1 MTRQRSINSSRSALG
16 KNMTDNTDQKQP
28 LEKIG
33 SNYDDGVYQHLKQAI
48 EDYLRWMKSVGYTPN
63 TRKNYQAQLNQF
75 LCFSKNRAISWEK
88 LFTLNGLE
96 CFKKSSGL
104 QAVSAIQALSRYLF
118 SQGKIPKP
126 LASKTKPV
134 VLPKIYGNY
143 LNYQQTHRQ
152 VTARHI
158 SSIKRV
164 LVAFYQYLQ
173 AHKIYLS
180 SLKIEQVDAFLA
192 QFLAP
197 FAAASCR
204 IYRGNLRGF
213 LTYLYHE
220 RNIIKRDLA
229 PFVVSRREY
238 AQAKPPNFLRPQQ
251 IRKLFA
257 GLTIG
262 SASDI
267 RTYALVQLAYTMGL
281 RHKEISQIRLNDI
294 SFSTQQLKVTERKG
308 TNPVELPMP
317 EHTVKA
323 IAAYVIAARPQSEHR
338 RVFLTMHPPFRPM
351 SSSGVGYHIKKAM
364 RKAGLLSTAYWL
376 RHTYAQNLLEAG
388 CSIFEIKEMLGHDK
402 IESTKNY
409 LRIHIQLMRK
419 VLFDETF

>member
-1 MTRQRSINSSRSALG
+1 
-16 KNMTDNTDQKQP
+16 MTDTTDQKRP
-28 LEKIG
+28 SEKLG
-33 SNYDDGVYQHLKQAI
+33 AHYHNCVYQLLKQAI
-48 EDYLRWMKSVGYTPN
+48 ADYLQWMKSVGYTRN

-75 LCFSKNRAISWEK
+75 LCFSKNKTISWQQ
-88 LFTLNGLE
+88 LFTSNSLE
-96 CFKKSSGL
+96 YFKKITEQSS
-104 QAVSAIQALSRYLF
+104 VPAINGLSRYLF
-118 SQGKIPKP
+118 CKGKIPKP
-126 LASKTKPV
+126 FSNGPPPID
-134 VLPKIYGNY
+134 LPKIYEDY
-143 LNYQQTHRQ
+143 LSYQQTHRQ
-152 VTARHI
+152 ATTRQI
-158 SSIKRV
+158 SIIKRV
-164 LVAFYQYLQ
+164 LVAFDQYLQ
-173 AHKIYLS
+173 SHKIDLD
-180 SLKIEQVDAFLA
+180 SLKIEQVDAFMA
-192 QFLAP
+192 EFLAP
-197 FAAASCR
+197 FAAGSCR
-204 IYRGNLRGF
+204 IYRCNLRGF

-238 AQAKPPNFLRPQQ
+238 AQAKPPNFLRHQE

-262 SASDI
+262 NVSDI

-294 SFSTQQLKVTERKG
+294 SFRTQQLTLAERKG
-308 TNPVELPMP
+308 TNPIELPMP

-323 IAAYVIAARPQSEHR
+323 VAAYVITVRPQSEHR
-338 RVFLTMHPPFRPM
+338 RVFLTLHPPFRPM
-351 SSSGVGYHIKKAM
+351 RSGTVGYHITKVMKKT
-364 RKAGLLSTAYWL
+364 GLLSTAYWL

-388 CSIFEIKEMLGHDK
+388 ASIFEIKEMLGHDK

>member
-1 MTRQRSINSSRSALG
+1 
-16 KNMTDNTDQKQP
+16 MTDTSNQKRP
-28 LEKIG
+28 LEKLG
-33 SNYDDGVYQHLKQAI
+33 SHCDNCVYQLLKQAI
-48 EDYLRWMKSVGYTPN
+48 EDYLQWMKSVGYTRN

-75 LCFSKNRAISWEK
+75 LCFSKNTATSWEK
-88 LFTLNGLE
+88 LFTSNSLE
-96 CFKKSSGL
+96 CFKKSSR
-104 QAVSAIQALSRYLF
+104 QRDVAAINALSCYLF

-126 LASKTKPV
+126 LTKQTKPV
-134 VLPKIYGNY
+134 VLPKIYEDY
-143 LNYQQTHRQ
+143 LSYQKTHRQ
-152 VTARHI
+152 ATGRQI
-158 SSIKRV
+158 SHIKRV
-164 LVAFYQYLQ
+164 LTAFDDYLQ
-173 AHKIYLS
+173 THKIDLG
-180 SLKIEQVDAFLA
+180 SLKIELVDAFA
-192 QFLAP
+192 AEFFTP

-204 IYRGNLRGF
+204 IYRGKLRGF
-213 LTYLYHE
+213 LKYLYHE

-229 PFVVSRREY
+229 PLVVGRREY
-238 AQAKPPNFLRPQQ
+238 SQAKPPKFLRPQE

-281 RHKEISQIRLNDI
+281 RPKEISQISFDDI

-323 IAAYVIAARPQSEHR
+323 IAAYVIGARPESEHR
-338 RVFLTMHPPFRPM
+338 RVFLTMLPPFRPM
-351 SSSGVGYHIKKAM
+351 SPNVVGRHITKAM
-364 RKAGLLSTAYWL
+364 RNSGLLSTAYWL

-388 CSIFEIKEMLGHDK
+388 TSIFEIKEMLGHDK
-402 IESTKNY
+402 IESTKLY
-409 LRIHIQLMRK
+409 LHVHIKLMRK

>member
-1 MTRQRSINSSRSALG
+1 
-16 KNMTDNTDQKQP
+16 MTDTTDQKRP
-28 LEKIG
+28 SEKSG
-33 SNYDDGVYQHLKQAI
+33 PNYDDCVYKHLKQAI
-48 EDYLRWMKSVGYTPN
+48 ADYLQWMKSVGYV
-63 TRKNYQAQLNQF
+63 RKTCQSHQARLNQF
-75 LCFSKNRAISWEK
+75 LDFSKNTTINWEK
-88 LFTLNGLE
+88 LFTSTSLE
-96 CFKKSSGL
+96 CFKKSSG
-104 QAVSAIQALSRYLF
+104 QRAVPAIHALSRYLF

-126 LASKTKPV
+126 LARKTKTV
-134 VLPKIYGNY
+134 VLPKIYEDY
-143 LNYQQTHRQ
+143 LAYQQTHRQ
-152 VTARHI
+152 ATARLI

-164 LVAFYQYLQ
+164 LVAFNQYLQ
-173 AHKIYLS
+173 TQNIDLG

-197 FAAASCR
+197 FAAGSCR
-204 IYRGNLRGF
+204 IYRCNLRGF

-229 PFVVSRREY
+229 SFVVGRREY
-238 AQAKPPNFLRPQQ
+238 AQAKPPNFLRPQEIQ
-251 IRKLFA
+251 KLFA

-267 RTYALVQLAYTMGL
+267 RTYALVQLAFTMGL
-281 RHKEISQIRLNDI
+281 RHKEISQIRFNDI
-294 SFSTQQLKVTERKG
+294 RFSTQQLKVTERKG
-308 TNPVELPMP
+308 TNPIELPMP
-317 EHTVKA
+317 ELTVKA
-323 IAAYVIAARPQSEHR
+323 IAAYVIAARPKSEHR

-402 IESTKNY
+402 IETTKLY
-409 LRIHIQLMRK
+409 LHVHIKLMRK

>member
-1 MTRQRSINSSRSALG
+1 
-16 KNMTDNTDQKQP
+16 MTDTSDQKRP
-28 LEKIG
+28 SEKLG
-33 SNYDDGVYQHLKQAI
+33 PHYDNCVYQLLKQAI
-48 EDYLRWMKSVGYTPN
+48 EDYLQWMKSVGYTRN

-75 LCFSKNRAISWEK
+75 LCFSKNTAISWEK
-88 LFTLNGLE
+88 LFTLDGLE
-96 CFKKSSGL
+96 GFKKITG
-104 QAVSAIQALSRYLF
+104 QSALTAINGLSRYLF
-118 SQGKIPKP
+118 SKGKIPKP

-134 VLPKIYGNY
+134 VLSKIYKDY
-143 LNYQQTHRQ
+143 LAYQQTHRQ
-152 VTARHI
+152 ATARQI
-158 SSIKRV
+158 SIIKRV
-164 LVAFYQYLQ
+164 LVAFNQYLQ
-173 AHKIYLS
+173 THKIDLG
-180 SLKIEQVDAFLA
+180 SLKIEQVDAFLTE
-192 QFLAP
+192 FLAP

-204 IYRGNLRGF
+204 IYRCNLRGF

-238 AQAKPPNFLRPQQ
+238 AQAKPPNFLRRQE

-257 GLTIG
+257 GLTIA

-281 RHKEISQIRLNDI
+281 RHKEISQIRFNDI
-294 SFSTQQLKVTERKG
+294 SFSTQHLTLPDRKG
-308 TNPVELPMP
+308 TNPIELPMP
-317 EHTVKA
+317 EQTVKA

-402 IESTKNY
+402 IESTKLY
-409 LRIHIQLMRK
+409 LHVHIKLMRK